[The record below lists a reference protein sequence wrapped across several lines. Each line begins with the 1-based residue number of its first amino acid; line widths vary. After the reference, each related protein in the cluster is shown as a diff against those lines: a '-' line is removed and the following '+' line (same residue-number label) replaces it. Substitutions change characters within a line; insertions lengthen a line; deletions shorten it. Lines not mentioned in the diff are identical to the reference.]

1 MQQRNY
7 KSMGTAMQSLI
18 VHNQLFIVSL
28 QCPWHGASLCHRIG
42 SMLRGFLS
50 FFSTLLLAALP
61 SMALATSISGMAVER
76 GKEVERV
83 IFYSDASL
91 KHSRLMPLTAPDR
104 LAIDFPTLN
113 AQGLAL
119 PANYQGAL
127 ITRVRVGQF
136 NASTTRIVMD
146 LNAPVRVKGAYAVAP
161 DARERRW
168 RYVLDL
174 QAMGVVKPAPAVASA
189 NPEPAQ
195 PTPPTKRK
203 PRIVIDAGHGGQ
215 DPGAIGTKGTREKDI
230 TLRYARA
237 LRQALLRTGKYE
249 VILTRDSDRFIA
261 LGARV
266 NIARKAKGDV
276 FISLHADSN
285 PRPEARGFSVYTL
298 SENASDAEAEAL
310 AAQENKS
317 DIIGGLDLGVQDE
330 EVASILIDL
339 VQRETMNKS
348 SFLADTVVKHAH
360 PKIARLPNTHRFAGF
375 RVLKAPDIPSI
386 LIELGFLTNAQDE
399 RVLNSREFEG
409 LLTQSIEQALTHYFE
424 EHPVHAQP

>member
-18 VHNQLFIVSL
+18 VHNQLFIVSP
-28 QCPWHGASLCHRIG
+28 QCPWHGAGLCHRIG
-42 SMLRGFLS
+42 SMFRGFLS
-50 FFSTLLLAALP
+50 FFSMLLLAVLP

-76 GKEVERV
+76 GKDVERV

-119 PANYQGAL
+119 PSNYQGAL

-174 QAMGVVKPAPAVASA
+174 QAMGAVKPSPTVASA

-195 PTPPTKRK
+195 PAPPTKRK

-215 DPGAIGTKGTREKDI
+215 DPGAIGTKGTREKDV

-360 PKIARLPNTHRFAGF
+360 PKITRLPNTHRFAGF